1 MNMARVTV
9 GLGGLTLVNLVLM
22 SMQLLLGVDS
32 LPI

>member
-9 GLGGLTLVNLVLM
+9 GLGGLALVNLVLM